1 MTKEWDSN
9 LKTDIQKFL
18 NSLRDETN
26 KNHYFPVSKGKTYSG
41 QKLSLGFSC
50 YAIKCFYMLDL
61 WDEFDHSEKKEWID
75 YINSFQANIKNLPDN
90 SYVDPVIFAF
100 YTSFL
105 RKISLKN
112 NLKLI
117 MNKFL
122 NLNKRTYRDLYTD
135 SIRAETKQAIA
146 TLSEVGFSNK
156 KKYLDFP
163 SSEKNIIKYLDSL
176 DWSKP
181 WNAGA
186 QYAAICVFNAT
197 QLKKNVASTNFEVL
211 YTYLDNVLNTDSGLY
226 HSNTEIKLNEKINGT
241 MKVITGLDWINRPIH
256 LPNEI
261 IDFCLS
267 IEPESDGCDIVDL
280 VYVLYKSCKQTNYKV
295 KEVQTYFEEI
305 KKTISLNFYKSSG
318 GFSYG
323 KKKSQTSYYGLKIS
337 KGYDFPDLH
346 GTTLLL
352 WALTMIY
359 DLNGSSSYN
368 ILKP

>member
-1 MTKEWDSN
+1 MN
-9 LKTDIQKFL
+9 LTI
-18 NSLRDETN
+18 
-26 KNHYFPVSKGKTYSG
+26 V
-41 QKLSLGFSC
+41 
-50 YAIKCFYMLDL
+50 
-61 WDEFDHSEKKEWID
+61 KKEWID

-197 QLKKNVASTNFEVL
+197 QLKKCSF
-211 YTYLDNVLNTDSGLY
+211 D
-226 HSNTEIKLNEKINGT
+226 
-241 MKVITGLDWINRPIH
+241 
-256 LPNEI
+256 
-261 IDFCLS
+261 
-267 IEPESDGCDIVDL
+267 
-280 VYVLYKSCKQTNYKV
+280 
-295 KEVQTYFEEI
+295 
-305 KKTISLNFYKSSG
+305 
-318 GFSYG
+318 
-323 KKKSQTSYYGLKIS
+323 
-337 KGYDFPDLH
+337 
-346 GTTLLL
+346 
-352 WALTMIY
+352 
-359 DLNGSSSYN
+359 
-368 ILKP
+368 